1 MVGSDVLVE
10 GIGVLYLKFP
20 PPDRPPLV
28 PKGAPNPW
36 SHRLRPTGLQ
46 AIY

>member
-1 MVGSDVLVE
+1 MAWSDVLVE
-10 GIGVLYLKFP
+10 GIGVLYLKSS
-20 PPDRPPLV
+20 PPDRPLV
-28 PKGAPNPW
+28 PKGVHNPW